1 MNIFKIHPFTYIF
14 IVIIILN
21 GYFNKFFDIM
31 IIILIHE
38 LGHIISGI
46 IFRWKIEKIVIL
58 PFGCLT
64 IFNEKINRPLIEEF
78 IVTISG
84 PIFQIIHMCFLEDI
98 YYSKLLLLFNLLPIY
113 PLDGY
118 KLFNIFLNK
127 IFSFKLS
134 HLISI
139 YLSFIV
145 LFLFENNLVVLFV
158 IFLLLINIIKELLNH
173 KYIFN
178 KFILERKL
186 YNFNFKKVRLVS
198 NIKKFKRDY
207 RHIIKE
213 KGIYIKEKDYLK

>member
-14 IVIIILN
+14 LVIIILN
-21 GYFNKFFDIM
+21 GYFNKFSNIM
-31 IIILIHE
+31 IIIFIHE

-46 IFRWKIEKIVIL
+46 IFKWKIEKIVIL

-78 IVTISG
+78 IITISG
-84 PIFQIIHMCFLEDI
+84 PILQIIHMFFLDDT
-98 YYSKLLLLFNLLPIY
+98 YYSKLLLIFNLLPIY

-118 KLFNIFLNK
+118 KLLNIFLNK

-139 YLSFIV
+139 YISFIV
-145 LFLFENNLVVLFV
+145 IFLFKNNLVVIFV
-158 IFLLLINIIKELLNH
+158 IFLLLLNIIKELLNH

-186 YNFNFKKVRLVS
+186 YNFDFKKIKLVS
-198 NIKKFKRDY
+198 NIKEFKKDY
-207 RHIIKE
+207 KHVIKE
-213 KGIYIKEKDYLK
+213 NGIYIKEKDYLK

>member
-1 MNIFKIHPFTYIF
+1 MNIFKIHLFTYAF
-14 IVIIILN
+14 IIIIILN
-21 GYFNKFFDIM
+21 GYFNKFFDVM
-31 IIILIHE
+31 NIILIHE
-38 LGHIISGI
+38 LGHIISGL
-46 IFRWKIEKIVIL
+46 IFKWKIDKIVIL

-84 PIFQIIHMCFLEDI
+84 PIFQIIHMFFLEDI
-98 YYSKLLLLFNLLPIY
+98 YYSKLLLIFNLLPIY

-118 KLFNIFLNK
+118 KLLNIFLNK

-139 YLSFIV
+139 YISFIV
-145 LFLFENNLVVLFV
+145 IFLFKNNLVVIFV
-158 IFLLLINIIKELLNH
+158 IFLLLLNIIKELLNH

-186 YNFNFKKVRLVS
+186 YNFDFKKIKLVS
-198 NIKKFKRDY
+198 NIKEFKKDY
-207 RHIIKE
+207 KHVIKE
-213 KGIYIKEKDYLK
+213 NGIYIKEKDYLK

>member
-1 MNIFKIHPFTYIF
+1 
-14 IVIIILN
+14 
-21 GYFNKFFDIM
+21 M
-31 IIILIHE
+31 IIIFIHE

-46 IFRWKIEKIVIL
+46 IFKWKIEKIVIL

-78 IVTISG
+78 IITISG
-84 PIFQIIHMCFLEDI
+84 PILQIIHMFFLDDT
-98 YYSKLLLLFNLLPIY
+98 YYSKLLLIFNLLPIY

-118 KLFNIFLNK
+118 KLLNIFLNK

-139 YLSFIV
+139 YISFIV
-145 LFLFENNLVVLFV
+145 IFLFKNNLVVIFV
-158 IFLLLINIIKELLNH
+158 IFLLLLNIIKELLNH

-186 YNFNFKKVRLVS
+186 YNFDFKKIKLVS
-198 NIKKFKRDY
+198 NIKEFKKDY
-207 RHIIKE
+207 KHVIKE
-213 KGIYIKEKDYLK
+213 NGIYIKEKDYLK